1 MEKRISL
8 LLPLILMSCLTAL
21 GGQQDRSADHK
32 ATQGEKTSVQNSTAA
47 KERSKPPKDEDVV
60 RISVTLVQVDAVVTD
75 RQGKPVTDL
84 KSSDFEIYE
93 DGRKQHI
100 TNFSFVGTTADSS
113 IAGSSAA
120 AAPEPPNQ
128 EPRPKR
134 PLPPGPPTRLRPDQV
149 RRTIAL
155 VVDDLGLSFPS
166 MGAVRDALKKFV
178 DQQMQPGD
186 LVAIIRTGA
195 GMGALQQFTADK
207 RQLYA
212 AIDRVRWNPLG
223 RSGTSVFAPIQSDS
237 ASSRSTGDPRASA
250 VQGRGEESLGGN
262 IQESEGDLRTEI
274 YSVGTLGALNFVVR
288 GLRELPGRKS
298 VILLSDGFRLY
309 NREQSS
315 LRVIDSLRK
324 LTDLANRASVVIYT
338 IDARGVQT
346 LTLTAEDEVSATDQ
360 MKGRADMLDARRQE
374 LHDTQ
379 QGLQYLAE
387 ETGGFS
393 IRNSNDLGRGIKRVL
408 DDQKG
413 YYLLGYVPDYST
425 FRLEKGLR
433 KFHRISVKVK
443 PAGLRVRSRTG
454 FYGIAEEEA
463 RPPRRTPAQQVVA
476 ALMSPFASGD
486 VHLRLTSLFGY
497 DAKKGAFVR
506 SLLHIDPQDLSFALR
521 PDGSHEAV
529 IDLMAVTFTDN
540 GKIVQQEGRTYTLRV
555 PGSQYVQLMQHGFIY
570 TINVPV
576 KKAGAYQLR
585 VAVRDSTSERVGS
598 ANQFIEVPDVGKRR
612 LTLSGL
618 VVAGSDAAKHKPGQT
633 GAQAARQ
640 ATSEQ
645 EGAVED
651 SEVLASPAVRIFR
664 GGMDLDYAFL
674 IYNAQTDPKPNRPQL
689 ESQVLLLRDGKQI
702 FAGNVNAIEMG
713 EQPDL
718 KRIPASGRLRLGTDL
733 APGEYVLQII
743 ITDKLAK
750 EKYRSA
756 TQWMD
761 FEITK

>member
-1 MEKRISL
+1 MKKKIFV
-8 LLPLILMSCLTAL
+8 LLPLVLMGCLKAL
-21 GGQQDRSADHK
+21 GAQQNRPADHK
-32 ATQGEKTSVQNSTAA
+32 ANQEEKTSVQKSAPA
-47 KERSKPPKDEDVV
+47 KEQSKPPKDEDVV

-75 RQGKPVTDL
+75 KQGKPVTDL

-93 DGRKQHI
+93 DGRKQQI
-100 TNFSFVGTTADSS
+100 TNFSFVGTTADSGTS
-113 IAGSSAA
+113 PPPATPN
-120 AAPEPPNQ
+120 PES
-128 EPRPKR
+128 RPKT
-134 PLPPGPPTRLRPDQV
+134 PLSPGPPTRLRPDQV

-223 RSGTSVFAPIQSDS
+223 RSGTSVFAPIRSDGTGP
-237 ASSRSTGDPRASA
+237 RSNGDPRARA
-250 VQGRGEESLGGN
+250 VQGQREESLGGS
-262 IQESEGDLRTEI
+262 IQESENELRTEI

-338 IDARGVQT
+338 IDARGLQT
-346 LTLTAEDEVSATDQ
+346 LTLTAEDEVSASDIR
-360 MKGRADMLDARRQE
+360 KGLSDEIVDERRQE

-387 ETGGFS
+387 ETGGFG
-393 IRNSNDLGRGIKRVL
+393 IRNSNDLGLGIKRVL

-425 FRLEKGLR
+425 FRLERGLR
-433 KFHRISVKVK
+433 KFHKIGMKVK

-454 FYGIAEEEA
+454 FYGIADEEA

-486 VHLRLTSLFGY
+486 VHLKLTSLFGL

-506 SLLHIDPQDLSFALR
+506 SLLHIDPQDLSFTVK
-521 PDGSHEAV
+521 PDGSREAM

-540 GKIVQQEGRTYTLRV
+540 GQVVQQESRTYTLHV
-555 PGSQYVQLMQHGFIY
+555 PETQYTQLMQRGFLY
-570 TINVPV
+570 SINVPV

-585 VAVRDSTSERVGS
+585 VAVRDSASERVGS
-598 ANQFIEVPDVGKRR
+598 ANQFIEVPDIGKHR

-618 VVAGSDAAKHKPGQT
+618 VVSGNDPTKHKTAQQT
-633 GAQAARQ
+633 GAQPSRQ
-640 ATSEQ
+640 ASSDQ
-645 EGAVED
+645 EGAAQD
-651 SEVLASPAVRIFR
+651 SETLAGPSVRMIR
-664 GGMDLDYAFL
+664 RGMDVDYGFL
-674 IYNAQTDPKPNRPQL
+674 IYNAQLDPKANRPQL
-689 ESQVLLLRDGKQI
+689 ESQVLLLKDGKQV
-702 FAGNVNAIEMG
+702 FAGNVNPIHIG
-713 EQPDL
+713 EQADL
-718 KRIPASGRLRLGTDL
+718 NHIPASGQLRLGIDL
-733 APGEYVLQII
+733 QLGEYVLQII